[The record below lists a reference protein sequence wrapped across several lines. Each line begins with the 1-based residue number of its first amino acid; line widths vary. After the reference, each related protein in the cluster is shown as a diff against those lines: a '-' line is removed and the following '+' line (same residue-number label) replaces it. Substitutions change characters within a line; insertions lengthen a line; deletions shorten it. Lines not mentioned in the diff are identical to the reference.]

1 MKTNNLMLREL
12 LEVYHPKRRGILL
25 REEGELIE
33 RTLHI
38 SEMDFLALRNLRD
51 YVVMRLSVSDNIEDW
66 DRMSAI
72 TCCID
77 CAISDLGGEV

>member
-12 LEVYHPKRRGILL
+12 LEVYHPKERGILSN
-25 REEGELIE
+25 EEYELVNK
-33 RTLHI
+33 TLHLK
-38 SEMDFLALRNLRD
+38 EMNIIALKNLRD
-51 YVVMRLSVSDNIEDW
+51 YVVLRMSSSNKVEDW
-66 DRMSAI
+66 DKMSTI